1 MHEFI
6 ASDPV
11 KRIQYVNYLM
21 FHCKEHLIL
30 LILSTTKI
38 GIQEILMKPQ
48 YLNQST
54 FKIYIYTSR
63 YKKKSLELNSYE
75 FVITEIFNQRIAEAK
90 AEMQDKKAGKKNK
103 GLLKILMP

>member
-1 MHEFI
+1 MLFDVSLQRTFNI
-6 ASDPV
+6 VDPLYNQNCYS
-11 KRIQYVNYLM
+11 RNID
-21 FHCKEHLIL
+21 E
-30 LILSTTKI
+30 TTI
-38 GIQEILMKPQ
+38 FTLVYFQ
-48 YLNQST
+48 N
-54 FKIYIYTSR
+54 IYIYTSR